1 MGMVIAPIC
10 FSNVGSIER
19 GRISPESTYSIDK
32 VIVKMSDGKRKTRY
46 AVCVDHCWKSNQQ
59 MTLREA
65 REHIAQLKH
74 DYSRPNFKP
83 ITADGLREYAKQH
96 GNRAA
101 HDLLLL
107 GGYGCLEGTCKD
119 YDELLKEFE
128 RGASNAVRQGE
139 V

>member
-65 REHIAQLKH
+65 REEVSRMQDDFLTKGTEVSEKVTDRTFPMVSDLASYASELEEVGLTRQAEKLRRIA
-74 DYSRPNFKP
+74 
-83 ITADGLREYAKQH
+83 GE
-96 GNRAA
+96 
-101 HDLLLL
+101 
-107 GGYGCLEGTCKD
+107 LEN
-119 YDELLKEFE
+119 
-128 RGASNAVRQGE
+128 ASHSILESVKN
-139 V
+139 

>member
-1 MGMVIAPIC
+1 MAMVIAPIC

-65 REHIAQLKH
+65 REEVSRMQDDFLTKGTAVVGKVTDRTFPMVSDLASYASELEAVGLK
-74 DYSRPNFKP
+74 
-83 ITADGLREYAKQH
+83 
-96 GNRAA
+96 
-101 HDLLLL
+101 
-107 GGYGCLEGTCKD
+107 
-119 YDELLKEFE
+119 
-128 RGASNAVRQGE
+128 RQGE
-139 V
+139 RLRRIAGEIENASHAILEVVKK